1 MLGYSPITPGT
12 VMTYTD
18 DCRSV
23 RISRRIDD
31 CVRIEIGYFDRDSGE
46 LDWDKAELACIPID
60 TFNAMARVVN
70 YGYVE

>member
-1 MLGYSPITPGT
+1 MLGYAPIAPGT
-12 VMTYTD
+12 VMTYTE

-31 CVRIEIGYFDRDSGE
+31 WVIIEIGYFEGDPGE
-46 LDWDKAELACIPID
+46 LDWGKAEVAWIPID